1 VHVDP
6 APKPAQR
13 PSAGVGSAHS
23 GNDDIPEV
31 PATPAHIQEDVVS
44 VLHRSRSAEADAAAT
59 EPPPVEN
66 VIAAPEHIQAEGV
79 AGRPQPPPATPVQ
92 PSPGLDRRG
101 RVRRTRAGGIWIGL
115 IATAVVLVLLLIF
128 VLQNSRTV
136 AIHFLGLSGHLS
148 LAVALLLAAV
158 AGLLLIAI
166 PGTARIMQ
174 LRRSLKKTH
183 NPGANRAT

>member
-1 VHVDP
+1 
-6 APKPAQR
+6 
-13 PSAGVGSAHS
+13 
-23 GNDDIPEV
+23 
-31 PATPAHIQEDVVS
+31 VS

-59 EPPPVEN
+59 PPPPVEN
-66 VIAAPEHIQAEGV
+66 AIAAPEHIQAEGV
-79 AGRPQPPPATPVQ
+79 AGHPQPPPATPVQ

-115 IATAVVLVLLLIF
+115 IATAVVLILLLIF

-183 NPGANRAT
+183 NPGVNRAT